1 MGFPRVKHANNKS
14 RKRPQNRE
22 FIHIRIIR
30 FVFIHQKDARNSFRR
45 WGVCGFIKARSK
57 EEMRENEIVSRAF
70 LIDVSAIGSD
80 AFGQNSSRNT
90 LQNSPSGPES
100 KLAGAQ
106 LDATC

>member
-1 MGFPRVKHANNKS
+1 MDLHLFTKMMREIYFGFEA
-14 RKRPQNRE
+14 
-22 FIHIRIIR
+22 
-30 FVFIHQKDARNSFRR
+30 FVGSLR
-45 WGVCGFIKARSK
+45 RSK
-57 EEMRENEIVSRAF
+57 EEMRENEILSRDF